1 MTGFPRHRMKI
12 REERVFIE
20 GSNVDRTFLETL
32 KQVKRDDF
40 VSLRTAI
47 EDHQSNYFFLLCYIF
62 FSSWDMENTLPC
74 SDRQKWKPPS
84 KSTRGPSWSRNIKF
98 LWWWMEYCVRS
109 GHTWNSPPKLDL
121 QQLWGTQIWWLQ
133 TLEFPVE
140 LWDQDVQNS
149 TSQHNDDVRGKTHF
163 PEIIKNIRS
172 CERETKIEE
181 RDQLHL

>member
-84 KSTRGPSWSRNIKF
+84 KSTRGPSWSRNIK
-98 LWWWMEYCVRS
+98 YCGDEWNIVSAQVIPGTRHPNSTYNNCGGHRS
-109 GHTWNSPPKLDL
+109 GDCR
-121 QQLWGTQIWWLQ
+121 LWS
-133 TLEFPVE
+133 F
-140 LWDQDVQNS
+140 
-149 TSQHNDDVRGKTHF
+149 R
-163 PEIIKNIRS
+163 
-172 CERETKIEE
+172 
-181 RDQLHL
+181 